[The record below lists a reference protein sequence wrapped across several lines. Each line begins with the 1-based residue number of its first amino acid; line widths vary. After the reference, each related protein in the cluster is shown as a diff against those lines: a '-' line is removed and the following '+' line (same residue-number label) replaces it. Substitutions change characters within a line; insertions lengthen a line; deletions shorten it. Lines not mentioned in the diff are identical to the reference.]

1 MPQINLLDKSV
12 YELIAAGEVIERP
25 ASIVKELIEN
35 SMDAGASQI
44 IVEIKNGGRT
54 FLRVTD
60 NGCGIVPDDVP
71 KAFLR
76 HATSKVSSKEDL
88 DKILTLG
95 FRGEALASVC
105 AVAKTEM
112 FTHAEGREMGLHY
125 GISGGTETFS
135 EESGCPTGTTIIV
148 RDLFYNVPARLKFL
162 KKDQAEANR
171 IQELISRLAVS
182 RPEIAVRLIRDNK
195 LVFATSGD
203 GKLYS
208 AIYSVFG
215 RELANTLLPV
225 SYSRGGFSAE
235 GFVSKPIASRPNRK
249 LQIFYVNDRFVHSE
263 VCSQALEEAYKSMI
277 MVGKFPC
284 CVMKLAVS
292 PEVIDVNVHP
302 AKTEI
307 RFSDN
312 RYIYDSVYFAV
323 KQALVSN
330 DRPLELRADRPKHFS
345 DSELYVRHEDQ
356 PPEQMVFETPA
367 PAARERNSDDLFL
380 KSLGETMQKTPG
392 AEFFA
397 PVRGDVPELPPV
409 PEAAPFPE
417 DMPLPDVPPSD
428 SFPEDSPPPA
438 VPPSEDE
445 PLFSG
450 GLAEEPSA
458 SVVPAAV
465 GTEEELFAAAPQK
478 PDLSAV
484 AAPVRIVPEILRDKT
499 DEADVKLTVI
509 GELFKTYIVVQ
520 RGDSMI
526 LIDKHAA
533 HERHIYEKLRLCRRA
548 VSSQTLLEP
557 IIIVLSFDE
566 YDAVA
571 ANIEKLEALGFMIEA
586 DVAPSIAVL
595 GLPDIVSTQNPTE
608 LIAEIAHKL
617 IAGGNDVSPAFYDD
631 IYKMMACKAAIKA
644 HDNNSLEELRQL
656 AELVFKEDLRYCP
669 HGRPIILKMTEREI
683 EKHFRRIV

>member
-35 SMDAGASQI
+35 SMDAGARQI

-60 NGCGIVPDDVP
+60 NGCGIDVDDVP

-88 DKILTLG
+88 DRILTLG

-105 AVAKTEM
+105 AVSKTEM
-112 FTHAEGREMGLHY
+112 FTHRKESEMGLHY
-125 GISGGTETFS
+125 GISGGVETFS
-135 EESGCPTGTTIIV
+135 EESACPIGTTIIV

-182 RPEIAVRLIRDNK
+182 RPEIAIKLIRDNK
-195 LVFATSGD
+195 IVFATAGD

-225 SYSRGGFSAE
+225 SYSRGGFTAE

-263 VCSQALEEAYKSMI
+263 VCSQALEEAYKSII

-284 CVMKLAVS
+284 CVMKLTVS

-323 KQALVSN
+323 KQALDRN
-330 DRPLELRADRPKHFS
+330 DRPLELRVDRPKHFS

-356 PPEQMVFETPA
+356 PPEQMVFETAKPA
-367 PAARERNSDDLFL
+367 PRDSGGGDDLFL
-380 KSLGETMQKTPG
+380 RSLGETMKKTPG

-397 PVRGDVPELPPV
+397 PVRGNIPEPPPA
-409 PEAAPFPE
+409 PEPQPFPE
-417 DMPLPDVPPSD
+417 DMPPVAVPPSEP
-428 SFPEDSPPPA
+428 FPEDMPPLA
-438 VPPSEDE
+438 VPPSED
-445 PLFSG
+445 PPQPFAG
-450 GLAEEPSA
+450 DTTEEMSA
-458 SVVPAAV
+458 AAV
-465 GTEEELFAAAPQK
+465 REEVTEEESVSAETEMIPQEITPPK
-478 PDLSAV
+478 PDLSETV
-484 AAPVRIVPEILRDKT
+484 MPVRIVPEILARK
-499 DEADVKLTVI
+499 DEEAQEKLTVI

-533 HERHIYEKLRLCRRA
+533 HERHIYEKLRFGRRA
-548 VSSQTLLEP
+548 ISSQTLLEP
-557 IIIVLSFDE
+557 IIVVLSFDE

-571 ANIEKLEALGFMIEA
+571 ANIEKFEALGFIVEA
-586 DVAPSIAVL
+586 DVAPSIAIT

-608 LIAEIAHKL
+608 LITEIAQKL
-617 IAGGNDVSPAFYDD
+617 ISGGSSA
-631 IYKMMACKAAIKA
+631 
-644 HDNNSLEELRQL
+644 S
-656 AELVFKEDLRYCP
+656 
-669 HGRPIILKMTEREI
+669 
-683 EKHFRRIV
+683 RRSSSSVLSS